1 MARKRLI
8 PFDGNWGAESDDPAS
23 VAAQAPGRL
32 PGACAPIA
40 RVAGETA
47 TQAALDEV
55 AATLTRVRDE
65 GRMVV
70 DLPLDAVDPGH
81 QSRDRLAVDPE
92 ALAEL
97 KDSIRAR
104 GQQAP
109 VEVVDLGQGH
119 YGLIS
124 GWRRL
129 RALQDLAAETGDA
142 RFTRVLALIRRPKD
156 RAEAYV
162 AMVEENEIR
171 ADLSFFER
179 ARIVRQSLD
188 DGVFD
193 SEKQAL
199 QSLFSTVSY
208 GKRSKIKSFLPVV
221 DELGYALRFPARVS
235 ERLGLALSAVLV
247 ADRDAGE
254 RIRSALE
261 AAAPDSAE
269 AEAKLLAAAMAPP
282 PRPAPAPTAPP
293 ASEPLPDPE
302 MPDPWLIAPGIRI
315 AARRGRVELEGEGV
329 NPGLIDRLQTWLRGQ
344 G

>member
-8 PFDGNWGAESDDPAS
+8 PLGGNWGDADEAPPAPPLTPS
-23 VAAQAPGRL
+23 RP
-32 PGACAPIA
+32 PIA
-40 RVAGETA
+40 RVAGEA
-47 TQAALDEV
+47 AAQAALDEV
-55 AATLTRVRDE
+55 AATLTRARDE

-70 DLPLDAVDPGH
+70 DLPLEAVDPGH
-81 QSRDRLAVDPE
+81 QSRDRLAADPE

-109 VEVVDLGQGH
+109 VEVVDLGQGR

-129 RALQDLAAETGDA
+129 RALQDLADETAEA
-142 RFTRVLALIRRPKD
+142 RFGRVLALIRRPKD

-221 DELGYALRFPARVS
+221 DELGRSLRFPARIS

-269 AEAKLLAAAMAPP
+269 AEARVLAAAMAAPQ
-282 PRPAPAPTAPP
+282 PAPVTVPP
-293 ASEPLPDPE
+293 VTVPPVKADP

-329 NPGLIDRLQTWLRGQ
+329 NPGLIDRLQVWLRGQ